1 MDQSDDQIFDRF
13 LSAAIEL
20 MLDRLQEDPKVGIDV
35 QRDRGCVRGLIR
47 SEGGQSLWWLFEVE
61 SERVR
66 REGPEVVAD
75 DFIEGLRE
83 VRRNHPLLAGI
94 SPPLGKTDRTE
105 GGT

>member
-13 LSAAIEL
+13 LSAAIVL
-20 MLDRLQEDPKVGIDV
+20 MVDRLQEDPKVGIDV
-35 QRDRGCVRGLIR
+35 QRDRGRIRGLLR
-47 SEGGQSLWWLFEVE
+47 SEGGQSLWWPFEVE
-61 SERVR
+61 IERVR

-75 DFIEGLRE
+75 DFIERLRE

-94 SPPLGKTDRTE
+94 SPPSGKTDRTE